1 MHHLLG
7 LRKATVVTT
16 KIAHRH
22 IMTSSASAT
31 GKLPLTRLPL
41 PAKTLQQHL
50 TRITLTEKEDPD
62 PTPSVDQRRS
72 RTFAKAGH
80 WARVT
85 PLPISFPYRLP
96 KANESAG
103 EKQIGVE
110 DWLKRYDEDQP
121 VENGDAGSSGS
132 SGLTPKTSQLRSAWR
147 AELLG
152 VSEKC
157 LEASLPHL
165 DVGNALSYTGQAGEG
180 QTAEKLDQAG
190 EDVLDIVSGRR
201 VMVSEDGTD
210 KYGPWSSRYAGELNV
225 VRGSHW

>member
-1 MHHLLG
+1 MS
-7 LRKATVVTT
+7 
-16 KIAHRH
+16 
-22 IMTSSASAT
+22 SSAASST
-31 GKLPLTRLPL
+31 GKVPLTRLPL

-50 TRITLTEKEDPD
+50 TRINLTEKGDPD

-110 DWLKRYDEDQP
+110 DWLKRYDNFESD
-121 VENGDAGSSGS
+121 ENGDAEASES
-132 SGLTPKTSQLRSAWR
+132 SGLKPKTSQLRSAWR

-157 LEASLPHL
+157 LEDSLPHL
-165 DVGNALSYTGQAGEG
+165 DVGNALAYTGQLGEDRH
-180 QTAEKLDQAG
+180 AEDLDQAG
-190 EDVLDIVSGRR
+190 QDVLDIVSGRR

-210 KYGPWSSRYAGELNV
+210 KYGPWSSRYAGESSAIKIMGILEV
-225 VRGSHW
+225 C